1 MCTTTNRAQCETI
14 ADADNASQIAIRT
27 RPSELLITCCDCCWS
42 FLCHYFIL
50 EFPNHSGGR
59 KRMKDIEKLCA
70 SQRLV
75 SKIYFILI
83 LRLEFARCLS
93 LSLSDDGKRE
103 VIILAHD
110 LKQEWRTNRHFISN
124 NAAEKWI
131 KAIRKCILLIV
142 IRLPHIHP
150 VGTLRVLRRVFVKFI
165 LYCNYK
171 HISCRAVDTM
181 IPYNIDRV
189 VIVIHIAA

>member
-1 MCTTTNRAQCETI
+1 M
-14 ADADNASQIAIRT
+14 S
-27 RPSELLITCCDCCWS
+27 L
-42 FLCHYFIL
+42 F
-50 EFPNHSGGR
+50 HSRIPEPLGWQKEDEGYR
-59 KRMKDIEKLCA
+59 EIVCVTKTSL
-70 SQRLV
+70 Q
-75 SKIYFILI
+75 IYFILI

-150 VGTLRVLRRVFVKFI
+150 VGTLRVLRLCEIHFI
-165 LYCNYK
+165 LQLQTHK
-171 HISCRAVDTM
+171 LSCSV